1 MSARGSL
8 LLVTVLLAGP
18 AVHPQTPR
26 PADPPPAREPRPAPS
41 QAAGARPIPK
51 PPAPPVLEGTVRGPD
66 RKPIEKALV
75 IARPATPE
83 PTDTPVSTRTDA
95 DGRFRLTLRV
105 RQPHRVRAEAPGLA
119 GRTLKD
125 VAPGTAVAIDLTA
138 GGTIEGVVRDG
149 ETGQP
154 APGVRVET
162 ADEDA
167 VASPGDPDV
176 GRIRAT
182 TDANGRFRLAGLGPG
197 RHSVTARARGRGH
210 AARHAV
216 ALGARVELT
225 LEPTATLYGQVTGPD
240 GAPVAGAI
248 VTPVGVR
255 NRTSTDSAP
264 TDAQGRYE
272 VIGLAGGVY
281 DLAVRASGLAP
292 GVVPDVFVEARGE
305 AQADV
310 TLRPGAR
317 VTGRLVD
324 GAGKPLAG
332 RVHVGEIGGH
342 PTPYVLADLLGASAG
357 ADGRF
362 TLEAVP
368 TGDHAL
374 GAEARGQAAQRVEFG
389 VSAAQK
395 QVDLGDVRMETG
407 LVIRGRVRTAGG
419 DPVAD
424 AFVEG
429 NPRRARVSRHVRVR
443 TEADGMFAL
452 AGLEP
457 MTHHVAAAAAG
468 FGRAEADL
476 EPGGEPVEL
485 VLEPGSGI
493 VGRVV
498 DDRGNPIDSFR
509 VVARNT
515 VESRPWAW
523 ESFDAVDGRFELKD
537 VSPGSYVVSVEAP
550 ERAPGTASVDVS
562 AKGPADVGTVKLGPG
577 TTLRG
582 TVVDKG
588 GAPVPGAHVLLVRRT
603 QHMVVFGRD
612 VDVIS
617 DRAGAFE
624 AKGVAPGPVDVTA
637 THPSYARATPVPVVV
652 DKAQAPPEVRL
663 VMDQGGR
670 IEGSL
675 RRRDGSGI
683 PGVLMNVTTTGE
695 PGLNEDL
702 VATEADGS
710 FTIEHVP
717 AGRARVTAMAPA
729 SRGTLRSA
737 QSREVDVRDGETA
750 RLDLVNREILLTGRV
765 TRSGT
770 PAPGLRLEALGDRMM
785 SMGIRGQTV
794 ASAGGGPERMTAV
807 TREDGGFEMI
817 VDEPG
822 VVRVTASSL
831 DGRMRLPVRVLRLPD
846 VETHTIELNFDGVPV
861 SGIVVDQD
869 TEAPIAYAEVFA
881 SAKTPQR
888 DPGGSGTAGP
898 DGRFQLELEPA
909 AYRVGARDREGRYA
923 NGDVEATVGPG
934 GANDLRIALPR
945 SMRIAGRV
953 LDPGGQPLPGVALTA
968 GGEGPRSGGFA
979 ESLADGSFEVRGLR
993 SGDYTLSAFAPAG
1006 LFAIRPR
1013 VAAGTLGVS
1022 LSLQPGGRVRVQT
1035 VSADGRPIAGAW
1047 ARVGTVDGLGV
1058 PGLSGSREPTDAQGL
1073 TELPVPFGRV
1083 TVVATAQGLSG
1094 LAPVQVAPGEAAAV
1108 RIVMEA
1114 R

>member
-8 LLVTVLLAGP
+8 LLVAVLLGVP
-18 AVHPQTPR
+18 AHPQTPVTR
-26 PADPPPAREPRPAPS
+26 PS
-41 QAAGARPIPK
+41 PK
-51 PPAPPVLEGTVRGPD
+51 PPALPVLEGIVRGPD

-75 IARPATPE
+75 IARAATSE
-83 PTDTPVSTRTDA
+83 PTDAPVSTRTDA

-125 VAPGTAVAIDLTA
+125 VVPGATVAIDLGA
-138 GGTIEGVVRDG
+138 GGAIDGVVRDG

-154 APGVRVET
+154 ASGVRVET
-162 ADEDA
+162 ADEDTVA
-167 VASPGDPDV
+167 VPDEPSV

-210 AARHAV
+210 AVRNAV
-216 ALGARVELT
+216 PLGARIEMT
-225 LEPTATLYGQVTGPD
+225 LEPTATLHGQVTGPD

-248 VTPVGVR
+248 VTPVRVR
-255 NRTSTDSAP
+255 GGAIESGQ
-264 TDAQGRYE
+264 TDAPGRYE

-588 GAPVPGAHVLLVRRT
+588 GTPVPDAHVLLVRRT
-603 QHMVVFGRD
+603 QNMVVFGRD

-624 AKGVAPGPVDVTA
+624 AKGVAPGPVDVSA
-637 THPSYARATPVPVVV
+637 SHPSYARATPVSIVV
-652 DKAQAPPEVRL
+652 DKAQPPPEVRL
-663 VMDQGGR
+663 VMSQGGR
-670 IEGSL
+670 IEGTL

-683 PGVLMNVTTTGE
+683 AGILLNVTMAGE
-695 PGLNEDL
+695 PGFNEDM
-702 VATEADGS
+702 VSTQADGS
-710 FTIEHVP
+710 FAVEHVP
-717 AGRARVTAMAPA
+717 AGRARLTAMAPA

-1114 R
+1114 P